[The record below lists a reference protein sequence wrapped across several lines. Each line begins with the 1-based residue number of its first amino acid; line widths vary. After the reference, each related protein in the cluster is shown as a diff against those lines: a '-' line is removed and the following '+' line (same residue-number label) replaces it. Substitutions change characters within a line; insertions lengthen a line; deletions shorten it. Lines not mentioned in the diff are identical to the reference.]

1 MPPLMLVLGGICL
14 LAVARTAAAGQHPVR
29 SVLAG
34 AVCGVAGLA
43 AVALLSPYT
52 GVTLPLNAFTG
63 FVAAVLGLPGVILL
77 LVLPLI

>member
-1 MPPLMLVLGGICL
+1 MSPLMWAVGGGCL
-14 LAVARTAAAGQHPVR
+14 LAVARAAAAGRHPVR

-34 AVCGVAGLA
+34 ALCGVSGLA

-77 LVLPLI
+77 LLIPLL

>member
-1 MPPLMLVLGGICL
+1 MPPLILVLGGICL
-14 LAVARTAAAGQHPVR
+14 LIVARTAAAGLHPVR

-43 AVALLSPYT
+43 AVALLAPYT
-52 GVTLPLNAFTG
+52 GVTLPLNTFTG

-77 LVLPLI
+77 LVFPLI

>member
-1 MPPLMLVLGGICL
+1 MLVLGGICL
-14 LAVARTAAAGQHPVR
+14 VAVARAAGVGGHPVR

-43 AVALLSPYT
+43 AVALLAPYT
-52 GVTLPLNAFTG
+52 GVTLPLNPFTG

>member
-1 MPPLMLVLGGICL
+1 MLVLGGICL
-14 LAVARTAAAGQHPVR
+14 VAVARAAGVEAHPVR

-43 AVALLSPYT
+43 AVALLAPYT
-52 GVTLPLNAFTG
+52 GVTLPLNPFTG

-77 LVLPLI
+77 LILPLI

>member
-1 MPPLMLVLGGICL
+1 MPPLILVLGGICL
-14 LAVARTAAAGQHPVR
+14 LIVARTAAAGPHPVR

-43 AVALLSPYT
+43 AVALLAPYT
-52 GVTLPLNAFTG
+52 GVTLPLNTFTG

-77 LVLPLI
+77 LVFPLI

>member
-1 MPPLMLVLGGICL
+1 MSPLMLVLGGICL
-14 LAVARTAAAGQHPVR
+14 VAVARAAGVGAHPVR

-43 AVALLSPYT
+43 AVALLAPYT
-52 GVTLPLNAFTG
+52 GVTLPLNPFTG

-77 LVLPLI
+77 LILPLI